1 MPCHWK
7 GVAASTRRGEQRG
20 QAMLPPSWNPWG
32 ARHLAVHTTG
42 ERQPCQLPSLGK
54 WGLRYHR
61 PRPDKAPCI
70 PWQGTGPVPNPC
82 CAEDRPGSGPSLVSV
97 AGGRTASCCSRPKV
111 AAVTVG
117 TLLFLTGIG
126 AASWAIGERTCLP
139 PQAPEASL
147 TPRVTTCLLP
157 PLPSPQ

>member
-1 MPCHWK
+1 
-7 GVAASTRRGEQRG
+7 
-20 QAMLPPSWNPWG
+20 MLPPSWNPWG

-70 PWQGTGPVPNPC
+70 PRQGTGPVPNPC

-97 AGGRTASCCSRPKV
+97 AGGQTTSCCSRPKV

-126 AASWAIGERTCLP
+126 AASWAIGERTPPSSPSSRGLP
-139 PQAPEASL
+139 YPKGHN
-147 TPRVTTCLLP
+147 LP
-157 PLPSPQ
+157 ALPSPLSTVTILLRSDQEPLYQGE